1 MRARERASERAKERK
16 RCCVALGRLPHR
28 RRQEARSLARSPARP
43 LHCLKLRARSIVA
56 AEATVATAA
65 AVVVAAAEAA
75 TYLALEEAANDGEA
89 SVRGLSRWLRRTNGA
104 TATAAAGI
112 HGRPAAADAAPT
124 DTLTHGPT
132 YCGTGRALPMQR

>member
-1 MRARERASERAKERK
+1 MRARERASEGEKE
-16 RCCVALGRLPHR
+16 VLR
-28 RRQEARSLARSPARP
+28 RFGPAAPSPPPPRSPLARSPARP
-43 LHCLKLRARSIVA
+43 LDCLKLRARSIVA

-112 HGRPAAADAAPT
+112 HGRPAVADAPT
-124 DTLTHGPT
+124 DALTHGPT